1 MGNIQLGLT
10 VLRSLAK
17 AMTYKRCQQSYT
29 WHVHLVRYGNNELIF
44 CNNSQTS
51 VSKLCQTTLADC
63 SELELSSWDQVFHSA
78 GFLSTIQ
85 DPRKSSGQSFLRC
98 RLLVLLLLFSRSGIP
113 AGFAGSVVMLGEDSS
128 MPCTSSTSVLGR
140 TFLH

>member
-1 MGNIQLGLT
+1 MPDYLSGLQSARNLGE
-10 VLRSLAK
+10 
-17 AMTYKRCQQSYT
+17 
-29 WHVHLVRYGNNELIF
+29 NN
-44 CNNSQTS
+44 
-51 VSKLCQTTLADC
+51 
-63 SELELSSWDQVFHSA
+63 LSSLDQVFHSA

-85 DPRKSSGQSFLRC
+85 DPRKSSGQSC